1 MSELDRGL
9 TMQRGNLMIVRYSN
23 ERRVASVCLEEGKI
37 GIFKGFFRIYYNAG
51 ADPEFDDMGFG

>member
-1 MSELDRGL
+1 
-9 TMQRGNLMIVRYSN
+9 MIVRYSN